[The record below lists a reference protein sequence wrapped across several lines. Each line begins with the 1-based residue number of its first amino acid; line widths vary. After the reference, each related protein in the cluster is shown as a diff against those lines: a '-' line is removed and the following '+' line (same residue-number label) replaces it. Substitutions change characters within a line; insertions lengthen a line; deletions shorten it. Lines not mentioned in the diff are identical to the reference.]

1 MFKSFKN
8 IGPGPLVAAAFIG
21 PGTVTTCS
29 LAGVRFGYSLLWAL
43 VISIAATIIL
53 QEMAARLGLISKAGL
68 SDAIRSQLQ
77 HPFLKIVT
85 LFLIVSAI
93 IVGNAAY
100 EAGNVTGGVLGL
112 ETIVGSGKL
121 QLGSRSYNYLS
132 IVIGFIAF
140 GLLYIGNYK
149 FIERILITLVILM
162 SLSFLIT
169 AILTKPDI
177 SAILKGAFVPNL
189 NEDNILDVAALIGTT
204 VVPYNLFLHA
214 SLVNTKWKGGT
225 SLKSVRLDTYMAIIL
240 GGLISMMV
248 VVTATAITSTEISN
262 GADLAKGLEPLFG
275 SYAKYVMGI
284 GLFAAGLT
292 SAITAPLAA
301 AYVAVGCFGW
311 KSDLRSNRFRAVWAL
326 VLIVG
331 ILFSSLNIGAI
342 EIIWFAQI
350 ANGVLLPVI
359 AIFLLWVMN
368 KKAILG
374 NHTNTLLQNFL
385 GIVIVLFTIFLG
397 TKSIL
402 KVISDIWK

>member
-1 MFKSFKN
+1 MFRFLKN

-21 PGTVTTCS
+21 PGTVTVCS

-93 IVGNAAY
+93 IIGNAAY

-112 ETIVGSGKL
+112 ETIVGSGQL

-132 IVIGFIAF
+132 IIIGFIAF

-149 FIERILITLVILM
+149 FIERILLTLVILM

-169 AILTKPDI
+169 AIVTKPDI
-177 SAILKGAFVPNL
+177 SAILKGIFVPNL
-189 NEDNILDVAALIGTT
+189 NEDTILDVAALIGTT

-214 SLVNTKWKGGT
+214 SLVNTKWKGEI
-225 SLKSVRLDTYMAIIL
+225 SLKSVRLDTYVAIIL
-240 GGLISMMV
+240 GGLVSMMV
-248 VVTATAITSTEISN
+248 VITATAITSGEITN
-262 GADLAKGLEPLFG
+262 GADLAKSLEPLFG

-301 AYVAVGCFGW
+301 AYVAAGCFGW
-311 KSDLRSNRFRAVWAL
+311 KSDLRSNKFRAVWAL

-331 ILFSSLNIGAI
+331 ILFSSLSISAI
-342 EIIWFAQI
+342 EVIWFAQI
-350 ANGVLLPVI
+350 ANGILLPVI
-359 AIFLLWVMN
+359 AIFLLWIMN
-368 KKAILG
+368 KKSVLG
-374 NHTNTLLQNFL
+374 AHTNTLLQNIL

-402 KVISDIWK
+402 KVISNL